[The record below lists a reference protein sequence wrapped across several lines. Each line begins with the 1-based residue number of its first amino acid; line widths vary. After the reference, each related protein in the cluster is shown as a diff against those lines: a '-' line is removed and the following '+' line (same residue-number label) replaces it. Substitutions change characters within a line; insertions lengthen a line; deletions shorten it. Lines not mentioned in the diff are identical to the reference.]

1 MSAWILAVWLLLSPL
16 PGVSALPN
24 GSELKLVSAD
34 LRTIYVSYRVED
46 RKLVASAPRLPLG
59 GVREVRLWLQVGG
72 KVSTFPGM
80 VAGTDVRLQIDN
92 EPVSLNE
99 LLIKIYRLTLPDGKF
114 LPDVR

>member
-34 LRTIYVSYRVED
+34 LRTIYVSYKVED

-59 GVREVRLWLQVGG
+59 GVREVRTLTVTTA
-72 KVSTFPGM
+72 STATNNYNVVLNDATAVNVTATNRGIRMP
-80 VAGTDVRLQIDN
+80 TLQIM
-92 EPVSLNE
+92 
-99 LLIKIYRLTLPDGKF
+99 
-114 LPDVR
+114 